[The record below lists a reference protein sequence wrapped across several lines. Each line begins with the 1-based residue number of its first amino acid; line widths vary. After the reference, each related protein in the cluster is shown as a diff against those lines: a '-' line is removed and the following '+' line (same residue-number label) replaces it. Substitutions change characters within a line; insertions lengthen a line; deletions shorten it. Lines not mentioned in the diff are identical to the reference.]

1 MLADPEGFLSPEQVK
16 GGTIDIASRP
26 LGRLRAM
33 MNANTRFGRS
43 IIATRFFQ
51 RLKNTAAEYVRNP
64 DKLIE
69 LVGSARKKAVSLGKI
84 GPLAEIWDSL
94 MALFR
99 LVRAYAKG
107 EYRDIPTSHLLLI
120 VAALLYFLIP
130 TDVIPDFVVGIGL
143 LDDAAVL
150 TWVLATVKTAVDDFL
165 RWESAQRTISLESP
179 TDSG

>member
-1 MLADPEGFLSPEQVK
+1 
-16 GGTIDIASRP
+16 
-26 LGRLRAM
+26 M

-51 RLKNTAAEYVRNP
+51 RLKNTAAVYVRNP

-69 LVGSARKKAVSLGKI
+69 LVGNARAKAGSFGKV
-84 GPLAEIWDSL
+84 GALSEIWGSL

-120 VAALLYFLIP
+120 VAALLYFLMP
-130 TDVIPDFVVGIGL
+130 TDVIPDFIVGIGL

-150 TWVLATVKTAVDDFL
+150 TWVMATVKTAVDDFL
-165 RWESAQRTISLESP
+165 KWESAHPATSLEP
-179 TDSG
+179 